1 MLTLIGQCIKKV
13 KRCHTTISSGC
24 VTISGN
30 NSELCGRCRQ
40 TCSSSY
46 RITTFMERLSNTKDF
61 VLNSVTIIC
70 NTILPLL
77 QLYFTHFSRDQG
89 IHQFFTFILQTYQ
102 QCFQGMHKS
111 RVCKTWEFC
120 FPPREFSTPS
130 RYKESLGPRGFSCF
144 FSLYRGLMDQF
155 TKVF

>member
-102 QCFQGMHKS
+102 QCFQGIYKS

-120 FPPREFSTPS
+120 FPLGS
-130 RYKESLGPRGFSCF
+130 SLPPAGIR
-144 FSLYRGLMDQF
+144 SLWVPGGSVASFHCIGD
-155 TKVF
+155 